1 MRVYR
6 TQYGPVPKWYGSV
19 FGLFSYVF
27 GLLVSCTA
35 HGAMVGGTIA
45 GIPIHGSSGR
55 RRGRRIAL
63 GLRAGRELRE
73 NLVETLVRRFGIG
86 AELLPDL
93 VDVEVH
99 ETESL
104 LGGHNLAAD
113 E

>member
-19 FGLFSYVF
+19 FGLFSYVV

-63 GLRAGRELRE
+63 RLRAGRECS
-73 NLVETLVRRFGIG
+73 NDLVELRGLALLLVPNRVG
-86 AELLPDL
+86 
-93 VDVEVH
+93 VVVH
-99 ETESL
+99 PRESF
-104 LGGHNLAAD
+104 LG
-113 E
+113 